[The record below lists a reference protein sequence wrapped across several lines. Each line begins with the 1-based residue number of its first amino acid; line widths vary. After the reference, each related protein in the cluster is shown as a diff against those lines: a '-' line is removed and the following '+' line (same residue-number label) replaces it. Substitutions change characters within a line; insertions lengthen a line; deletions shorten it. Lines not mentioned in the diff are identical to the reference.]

1 MDESGNLNRFLQQQD
16 ADYPAALA
24 EIRRGRKESHWMWY
38 IFPQLRGLGQ
48 STVAW
53 YYGIADLGEARDYL
67 AHPVL
72 GPRLREITRAALESG
87 ETNAVRLFGRPD
99 NMKFR
104 SCMTLFAQVS
114 GDDLFDR
121 ALERFFD
128 GQPDRMTLQLLQQK
142 KNGDG

>member
-1 MDESGNLNRFLQQQD
+1 MDESGNLSRFLQQQD

-24 EIRRGRKESHWMWY
+24 QIRRGRKESHWMWY

-48 STVAW
+48 STMAW
-53 YYGIADLGEARDYL
+53 CYGIADLREARAYL
-67 AHPVL
+67 EHPVL
-72 GPRLREITRAALESG
+72 GRRLREITQVALECG
-87 ETNAVRLFGRPD
+87 ETNAVRLFGWPD
-99 NMKFR
+99 SMKFR

-128 GQPDRMTLQLLQQK
+128 GQPDRMTLQLLQEK
-142 KNGDG
+142 ESGDR

>member
-16 ADYPAALA
+16 ADYPTALA
-24 EIRRGRKESHWMWY
+24 QVRSGRKESHWMWY

-48 STVAW
+48 STMAW

-72 GPRLREITRAALESG
+72 GLRLREITRAALESG

-128 GQPDRMTLQLLQQK
+128 GQPDRMTLQLLQK

>member
-16 ADYPAALA
+16 ADYPTALA
-24 EIRRGRKESHWMWY
+24 QVRSGRKESHWMWY

-87 ETNAVRLFGRPD
+87 ETNAALLFGRPD

-128 GQPDRMTLQLLQQK
+128 GQPDRMTLQLLQK

>member
-128 GQPDRMTLQLLQQK
+128 GQPDRMTLQLLQK

>member
-53 YYGIADLGEARDYL
+53 YYGIADLGEARAYL
-67 AHPVL
+67 EHPVL
-72 GPRLREITRAALESG
+72 GRRLREITQVALECG

-128 GQPDRMTLQLLQQK
+128 GQPDRMTLQLLQK

>member
-48 STVAW
+48 STMAW

-72 GPRLREITRAALESG
+72 GLRLREITRAALESG
-87 ETNAVRLFGRPD
+87 ETNAALLFGRPD

-128 GQPDRMTLQLLQQK
+128 GQPDRMTLQLLQK